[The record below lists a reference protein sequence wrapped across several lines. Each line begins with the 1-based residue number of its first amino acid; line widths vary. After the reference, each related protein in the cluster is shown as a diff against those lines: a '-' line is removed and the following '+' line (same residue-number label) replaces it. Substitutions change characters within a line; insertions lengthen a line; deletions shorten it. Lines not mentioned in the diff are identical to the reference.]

1 MAARWTPAPLLSA
14 SAAVHGA
21 AVLGTLAVPAAWPW
35 AVGALVANHAL
46 LAGAGLWPS
55 SHLLGPNLIRLP
67 EAAVQRREIA
77 LTIDDGPDP
86 AVTPRVLDLL
96 DAAGVQASFFCIGRI
111 AEQHPALCRE
121 IVQRGHRVENHG
133 HAHSNAFSLFGPGA
147 MRRDIQRAQATLSDI
162 TGQAPAF
169 FRATAGLRNPFLDPV
184 LHRLGLRLAT
194 WTRRAYDTRNG
205 NPERVL
211 QRLAAPLAAGDIVL
225 AHDGHAART
234 PAGEPVL
241 LAVLPRL
248 LQTIRE
254 RQLRPVTLLQGTID
268 MPFPVAHS
276 DHRP

>member
-1 MAARWTPAPLLSA
+1 MAAARWTPSPFLSA

-55 SHLLGPNLIRLP
+55 SRLLGPNLIRLP
-67 EAAVQRREIA
+67 EASAQRREIA

-86 AVTPRVLDLL
+86 EVTPRVLDRL
-96 DAAGVQASFFCIGRI
+96 DAAGVKASFFCIGRI

-147 MRRDIQRAQATLSDI
+147 MRRDIARAQATLADI
-162 TGQAPAF
+162 TGQAPRF

-184 LHRLGLRLAT
+184 LHGLGLTLAT
-194 WTRRAYDTRNG
+194 WTRRAYDTRTG
-205 NPERVL
+205 DPGRVL
-211 QRLAAPLAAGDIVL
+211 RRLSQRLGPGDIVL
-225 AHDGHAART
+225 MHDGHCART
-234 PAGEPVL
+234 PAGEPVI
-241 LAVLPRL
+241 LAVLPSL
-248 LQTIRE
+248 LQTLTE
-254 RQLRPVTLLQGTID
+254 RQLQPVTLNQALN
-268 MPFPVAHS
+268 P
-276 DHRP
+276 